1 MDLKK
6 TADSLKK
13 RGYEVSC
20 FSTAKEA
27 AEYLNEKIDGKTVGF
42 GDSETLLSMHL
53 FEILQTHNDVYH
65 PMFPRE
71 GKGFYSTARDC
82 LTTEIFLLSAN
93 GLAETGEIVNID
105 GTGNRIAGSLA
116 VRLGVDDGFRPAN
129 TIVDLRYNNDELED
143 PFINRDH
150 AVALGLA
157 TYRELDGMYDI
168 ARKANDLLKE
178 LFHRA
183 GIELVDMK
191 IEFGRASDNGDII
204 ISDEISPD
212 TCRLWDEESGERL
225 DKDRFRL
232 DLGDV
237 TESYR
242 TVLERLENVLE
253 IDEEE

>member
-1 MDLKK
+1 MEPGAPDEQLC
-6 TADSLKK
+6 
-13 RGYEVSC
+13 R
-20 FSTAKEA
+20 
-27 AEYLNEKIDGKTVGF
+27 KI
-42 GDSETLLSMHL
+42 
-53 FEILQTHNDVYH
+53 EIIPLQVVVH
-65 PMFPRE
+65 
-71 GKGFYSTARDC
+71 
-82 LTTEIFLLSAN
+82 
-93 GLAETGEIVNID
+93 
-105 GTGNRIAGSLA
+105 NRIAGSLA
-116 VRLGVDDGFRPAN
+116 VRLGVEDGFRNAN

-150 AVALGLA
+150 AVALRLA
-157 TYRELDGMYDI
+157 TYQELDVMYDI

-191 IEFGRASDNGDII
+191 IEFGRASDNGEII

-237 TESYR
+237 SESYR
-242 TVLERLENVLE
+242 TVLERLENVLGIE
-253 IDEEE
+253 AE